1 MLLGGSG
8 LFIDTFAA
16 TGGDAVVWISGQGNV
31 FEVELGAGEQIDVEA
46 GGWLYK
52 DTSVKLESVSL
63 GLKTGMFAGDHKMTF
78 NRFSGPGRLAI
89 QTLYLDP
96 IEAGESNVGAAATGG
111 VAGAVIGGLLR
122 G

>member
-1 MLLGGSG
+1 
-8 LFIDTFAA
+8 
-16 TGGDAVVWISGQGNV
+16 
-31 FEVELGAGEQIDVEA
+31 
-46 GGWLYK
+46 
-52 DTSVKLESVSL
+52 
-63 GLKTGMFAGDHKMTF
+63 MFAGDHKMTF